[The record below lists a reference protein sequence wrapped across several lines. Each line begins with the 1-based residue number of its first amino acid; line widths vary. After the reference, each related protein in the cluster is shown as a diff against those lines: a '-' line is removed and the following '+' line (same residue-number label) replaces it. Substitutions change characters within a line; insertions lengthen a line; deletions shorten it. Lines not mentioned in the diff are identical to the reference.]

1 MELSELREQ
10 IDKIDKA
17 LVDLY
22 EERMDVCRNV
32 AQFKISTGK
41 KVLDKERELAKI
53 EAVKGLAHS
62 DFNRLGVAELFEQIM
77 AMSRKL
83 QYRLLAE
90 NGKVEAFPF
99 VKVDAVKTEQVKVVF
114 QGAKGSYSEAA
125 MVAYFGK
132 NITSYNVETFKA
144 AMQELETGNA
154 DFAVLP
160 IENSTAGSV
169 SEVNDLLMEYDVCI
183 AGEQI
188 IPVNHCLL
196 GTHDSSLTDIKKVYA
211 HPQALMQSAHFLTD
225 MGYEQISL
233 KNNAFAAKKV
243 ADDNDKTQAAIAS
256 EYAAE
261 TYGLKILKK
270 GVNDVSTNATR
281 FLILSREK
289 MYKKDADRISI
300 CIELEHKSGALY
312 QALSHFIYNGLNMTR
327 IESRPIDNKDWEY
340 RFFIDFEGNLD
351 DDAVKNALFGLKEE
365 AGKMKILGNY

>member
-1 MELSELREQ
+1 MELTELREQ

-22 EERMDVCRNV
+22 EERMEVCRNV

-62 DFNRLGVAELFEQIM
+62 DFNKLGVAELFEQIM
-77 AMSRKL
+77 SMSRKL

-99 VKVDAVKTEQVKVVF
+99 TKVDNIKTDNVKVVF
-114 QGAKGSYSEAA
+114 QGAVGAYSQAA
-125 MVAYFGK
+125 MVEYFGREVD
-132 NITSYNVETFKA
+132 SYNVETFKD
-144 AMQELETGNA
+144 AMEELACQNA
-154 DFAVLP
+154 DYAVLP

-169 SEVNDLLMEYDVCI
+169 SEVTDLLMDYDNCI
-183 AGEQI
+183 VGEQVI
-188 IPVNHCLL
+188 AINHCLL
-196 GTHDSSLTDIKKVYA
+196 GTKDSTMEDIKRVYS
-211 HPQALMQSAHFLTD
+211 HPQSFMQSAHFLNE
-225 MGYEQISL
+225 MGWEQITL

-243 ADDNDKTQAAIAS
+243 SEEQDKTQAAIAS

-261 TYGLKILKK
+261 AYGLKVLKK

-281 FLILSREK
+281 FLVLSREK
-289 MYKKDADRISI
+289 IYKKDAGRISI
-300 CIELEHKSGALY
+300 CVEIEHKSGALY

-327 IESRPIDNKDWEY
+327 IESRPIENKDWEY

-351 DDAVKNALFGLKEE
+351 SDAVKNALFGLQEE

>member
-1 MELSELREQ
+1 MELTELREQ

-22 EERMDVCRNV
+22 EERMEVCRNV

-62 DFNRLGVAELFEQIM
+62 DFNKLGVAELFEHIM
-77 AMSRKL
+77 SMSRKL

-99 VKVDAVKTEQVKVVF
+99 TKVDNIKTDNVKVVF
-114 QGAKGSYSEAA
+114 QGAVGAYSQAA
-125 MVAYFGK
+125 MVEYFGREVD
-132 NITSYNVETFKA
+132 SYNVETFKD
-144 AMQELETGNA
+144 AMEELDCQNA
-154 DFAVLP
+154 DYAVLP

-169 SEVNDLLMEYDVCI
+169 SEVNDLLMDYDNCI
-183 AGEQI
+183 VGEQVI
-188 IPVNHCLL
+188 AINHCLL
-196 GTHDSSLTDIKKVYA
+196 GTKDSTMEDIKRVYS
-211 HPQALMQSAHFLTD
+211 HPQSFMQSAHFLNE
-225 MGYEQISL
+225 MGWEQITL

-243 ADDNDKTQAAIAS
+243 SEEQDKTQAAIAS

-261 TYGLKILKK
+261 AYGLKVLKK

-281 FLILSREK
+281 FLVLSREK
-289 MYKKDADRISI
+289 IYKKDAGRISI
-300 CIELEHKSGALY
+300 CVEIEHKSGALY

-327 IESRPIDNKDWEY
+327 IESRPIENKDWEY

-351 DDAVKNALFGLKEE
+351 SDAVKNALFGLQEE

>member
-53 EAVKGLAHS
+53 EAVKELAHS

-196 GTHDSSLTDIKKVYA
+196 ATHDSSLTDIKKVYA

-243 ADDNDKTQAAIAS
+243 AEDNDKTQAAIAS

-289 MYKKDADRISI
+289 VYKKDADRISI